1 MSRRRGWRG
10 GSRMNPP
17 SPLLPSY
24 NKVAPSRESCIIV
37 NTPLNRPSKYRAK
50 IFNTV
55 PNFSMMC
62 DLLLSSLEKTRFV
75 VTVFGHGKKWPA
87 ILAVEFGR
95 PLVQQIP
102 CQEKVFN
109 FWTSARINR
118 AKMPDFLF
126 GTVFAEGKKWL
137 KWTKMAE
144 MSQFLEMVRNFDLP
158 KWQSGLKKWLKW
170 ANFEK
175 WCVNFF
181 KKWIIFTHQK
191 S

>member
-1 MSRRRGWRG
+1 
-10 GSRMNPP
+10 
-17 SPLLPSY
+17 
-24 NKVAPSRESCIIV
+24 
-37 NTPLNRPSKYRAK
+37 
-50 IFNTV
+50 
-55 PNFSMMC
+55 MMC
-62 DLLLSSLEKTRFV
+62 DLLLSSLKKTRFV

-175 WCVNFF
+175 RCVIFFQKMNYFYAPKIINQCQLKGYDLFFCKFSKFNLRTVCRMLAWCNGLRKILNLF
-181 KKWIIFTHQK
+181 
-191 S
+191 